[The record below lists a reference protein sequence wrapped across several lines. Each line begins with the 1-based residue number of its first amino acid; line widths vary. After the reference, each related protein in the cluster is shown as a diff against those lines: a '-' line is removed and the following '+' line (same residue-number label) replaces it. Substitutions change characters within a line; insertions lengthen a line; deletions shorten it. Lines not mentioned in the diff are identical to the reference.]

1 MKLTYTSFL
10 LILVVLSLFVISC
23 SKEKIVANPDV
34 ATVSGADLTLKCLN
48 LSFVQQGNKLVGTGA
63 VGSTGQGLAVS
74 LSGDGN
80 TAIVGGANDNVGIGA
95 TWVFTRQNGVWHP
108 QGNKLV
114 GTGATGNAWQHCAV
128 SISGDGN
135 TAIVGGNTDN
145 SNAGAAWI
153 FTRHNGVWCQQG
165 NKLVGKGAVGGAGQ
179 GYAVS
184 ISGDGNTAIVGGYTD
199 NGGLGA
205 SWIFTRKNG
214 EWRQQGNKLVGKGCI
229 GNAEQGV
236 GVSLSGD
243 GNTAIIGGYMD
254 DGGIG
259 ASWVFERTKGMWRQ
273 QGSKI
278 VGAAAVGSAGQG
290 YAVSISGDG
299 NTAIVGG
306 YTDNGGL
313 GASWI
318 FTRRNEVWRQQGAK
332 LVGSDFMQITYCVQ
346 QGVSVSLS
354 SNGNTAIVGGFGD
367 NVAIGASWIFTRQ
380 NGEWHQLGNKL
391 VGTGAIGNA
400 WQGYAVSISGDGNSA
415 IVGGPNDN
423 GGIGGTWIFNR

>member
-1 MKLTYTSFL
+1 MKLTFTSFL

-23 SKEKIVANPDV
+23 SKEKIVANPD
-34 ATVSGADLTLKCLN
+34 AAKVSSADLTLKCLN

-95 TWVFTRQNGVWHP
+95 TWVFTRKNGVWHP

-114 GTGATGNAWQHCAV
+114 GTGAIGNAWQHCAV

-135 TAIVGGNTDN
+135 TAIVGGNADN
-145 SNAGAAWI
+145 SDAGAAWI
-153 FTRHNGVWCQQG
+153 FTRQNGVWC
-165 NKLVGKGAVGGAGQ
+165 
-179 GYAVS
+179 
-184 ISGDGNTAIVGGYTD
+184 
-199 NGGLGA
+199 
-205 SWIFTRKNG
+205 
-214 EWRQQGNKLVGKGCI
+214 QQGNKLVGKGCI

-306 YTDNGGL
+306 YSDNGGL

-367 NVAIGASWIFTRQ
+367 NVAIGASWIFTRK
-380 NGEWHQLGNKL
+380 NGEWQQLGNKL

>member
-48 LSFVQQGNKLVGTGA
+48 LSFVQQGNKFVGTGA

-153 FTRHNGVWCQQG
+153 FTRQNGVWCQQG
-165 NKLVGKGAVGGAGQ
+165 NKLVGKGAVGG
-179 GYAVS
+179 
-184 ISGDGNTAIVGGYTD
+184 
-199 NGGLGA
+199 
-205 SWIFTRKNG
+205 
-214 EWRQQGNKLVGKGCI
+214 
-229 GNAEQGV
+229 
-236 GVSLSGD
+236 
-243 GNTAIIGGYMD
+243 
-254 DGGIG
+254 
-259 ASWVFERTKGMWRQ
+259 
-273 QGSKI
+273 
-278 VGAAAVGSAGQG
+278 AGQG